1 MFNVFIFF
9 VDILIEKCLFQYAA
23 YVNSADSFCYV
34 CGEFTVKAHVK
45 RITSLIKK
53 AYELYFGCRI
63 GDQDKVWAP
72 HIVCAKCT
80 VNLRGWI
87 KGTVK

>member
-1 MFNVFIFF
+1 MQRS
-9 VDILIEKCLFQYAA
+9 C
-23 YVNSADSFCYV
+23 VNSADSFCYV

-80 VNLRGWI
+80 VNQRGWV